1 MESKPSTQTISF
13 EDRYQIGEQLWLD
26 GPHAGWLALDR
37 LMQREVIMNI
47 PYRPEDN
54 ERFISGV
61 QSQARLRHQNLV
73 PIYDFNFTSDDKPF
87 FTIPY
92 LKMISLKDFRD
103 STSEPTFPQQ
113 IRFLQQIC
121 GALSFLHANNLLHLS
136 LSPSHV
142 LISQPHQEVYLQQS
156 LQRQIAANDPT
167 EEQLGTPGMIS
178 GVPFYMAPEQS
189 NPSRLGELSVET
201 DIFGLGGIL
210 YYILYGNPPNMGDY
224 KDSVGRTDFIN
235 LLASRKGPPG
245 KGKLRFTGR
254 AHRKLAKRLEPICQ
268 RALHSD
274 RSKRHCDASEF
285 SQDLTNAF
293 IG

>member
-103 STSEPTFPQQ
+103 STSESTFPQQ
-113 IRFLQQIC
+113 VRFLQQIC

-142 LISQPHQEVYLQQS
+142 LISQPQQEVYLQQN

-167 EEQLGTPGMIS
+167 EELGTPGMIS

-189 NPSRLGELSVET
+189 NPFRLGELSVET

-224 KDSVGRTDFIN
+224 QDSVGHTDFIN

>member
-1 MESKPSTQTISF
+1 MKSRPSTQTTSF
-13 EDRYQIGEQLWLD
+13 EERYQIGKQLWLD

-103 STSEPTFPQQ
+103 SASEPTFPQQ

-142 LISQPHQEVYLQQS
+142 LISQPQQEVYLQQN

-178 GVPFYMAPEQS
+178 GVPFYMAPEQC
-189 NPSRLGELSVET
+189 NAPRFGGLSVET
-201 DIFGLGGIL
+201 DVYGLGGIL

-224 KDSVGRTDFIN
+224 RDSVGHTDFIN
-235 LLASRKGPPG
+235 LLASRKGPPE

-274 RSKRHCDASEF
+274 RSKRHCNAFEF
-285 SQDLTNAF
+285 SQDLTKAF